1 MARDCRVLFV
11 LSNPGVGGTETFLL
25 AVGPYLGRGGCRV
38 DIVNL
43 WPGGLMKQ
51 AALDSGLGYMEPGP
65 WSRRIP
71 LAGAASVLRA
81 VRRNRCDVVM
91 GFGLRVSLL
100 LRGLKPLLGRRPV
113 LAGLRG
119 LDEWRRWYH
128 TWADRLTEC
137 GCDLFVGN
145 SRAVVRR
152 RMEREKTPERK
163 LTVILNG
170 VDCDYF
176 DRSAVPHASRDAFGL
191 PADKVLVTTVG
202 NLRRQKGHDF
212 LLDVLAARRDELA
225 GVHCAWAGRGSLRE
239 PLEQKAAQLGLVGT
253 ITFLG
258 HVDDVRALLAC
269 TDILV
274 MPSREEGMP
283 RCVLE
288 AMAMGVPCVATDV
301 GGTAEVI
308 VDGESG
314 LVADFGDVQGFGGHL
329 VRLVGDEALRRTL
342 GDAARRR
349 VVGRF
354 GMERIAQQYLKLFD
368 LVLKGRRDGREIQR
382 LLDAPS

>member
-1 MARDCRVLFV
+1 MERDLRVLFV

-25 AVGPYLGRGGCRV
+25 TVAPYLARGGCRA
-38 DIVNL
+38 DIMNL

-51 AALDSGLGYMEPGP
+51 KALDTGLGYMEPGP
-65 WSRRIP
+65 RSRLIP
-71 LAGAASVLRA
+71 LAGAARVLRA
-81 VRRNRCDVVM
+81 VRRNRYDVVM

-100 LRGLKPLLGRRPV
+100 LRFLKPLLGRRPL

-119 LDEWRRWYH
+119 LDQWRRGYH
-128 TWADRLTEC
+128 IWADRLTEC
-137 GCDLFVGN
+137 GCNLFVAN
-145 SRAVVRR
+145 SRAVVQR

-170 VDCDYF
+170 VDCDHF
-176 DRSAVPHASRDAFGL
+176 DRSAVPHVSRDDLGL

-202 NLRRQKGHDF
+202 NLRRQKGHEF
-212 LLDVLAARRDELA
+212 LLDVLAALRDDFA
-225 GVHCAWAGRGSLRE
+225 GVHCVWAGRGSLRE
-239 PLEQKAAQLGLVGT
+239 PLERKAERLGLAGM

-258 HVDDVRALLAC
+258 HVEDVRSLLAC
-269 TDILV
+269 TDVLA

-288 AMAMGVPCVATDV
+288 AMAMGVPCVATNV
-301 GGTAEVI
+301 GGTPEVI

-314 LVADFGDVQGFGGHL
+314 LVAEFGDLQGFGERLLKL
-329 VRLVGDEALRRTL
+329 VRDTALRRSIA
-342 GDAARRR
+342 DAARQR
-349 VVGRF
+349 VVERF
-354 GMERIAQQYLKLFD
+354 SMELIAGKYLKLFD
-368 LVLKGRRDGREIQR
+368 LVLEGRRDGREIQR